1 LFATIA
7 AVAGGRVPT
16 DRVID
21 GVDQS
26 AFWFGAQERSNR
38 DSVVIYVGNEIY
50 GVKWQNWK
58 MMFKEL
64 ATGTGPIEQWSIP
77 RIFNLYLDPRE
88 EHSLSYEGQ
97 YAWVAHPAGKVL
109 ADHLASLQKYP
120 PIAIGAT
127 DPYQPPAAR

>member
-1 LFATIA
+1 M
-7 AVAGGRVPT
+7 PT

-26 AFWFGAQERSNR
+26 AFWFGKQERSNR

-77 RIFNLYLDPRE
+77 RIFNLYLIRGR
-88 EHSLSYEGQ
+88 STL
-97 YAWVAHPAGKVL
+97 
-109 ADHLASLQKYP
+109 
-120 PIAIGAT
+120 
-127 DPYQPPAAR
+127 